1 MADDED
7 DGEEYAQPGKGRAAY
22 GNLHK
27 NVYREAFKKALD
39 GLTEVYPE
47 KNLTGKMREIQ
58 ISLIIQTLASRFK
71 EGADDIFHE
80 EIKKLDNKKALD
92 DEEPKCSVLKRWTRF
107 KDCIV
112 KICKG
117 TYEGRNLPQYM
128 KLSISAH
135 PHPKMRALLA
145 RMIIVKHNHA
155 FARRKRWQATLGSWE
170 QHDFLTPNPCD
181 PDPPSA
187 FAEFDFDA
195 AHVADPVAPP
205 PPPPA
210 QLPLPP
216 PPLPVP
222 APAPAPPPVLPPPP
236 PPPVAAPAPAQAVPQ
251 QPAGGNG
258 VKERRI
264 ARDAGPSSKKLKIST
279 NTSSLPA
286 GGTAR
291 IQFASGQAPRR
302 KRHGPKLSH
311 SKKKPKK

>member
-7 DGEEYAQPGKGRAAY
+7 DGQEYAQPGKGRTAY
-22 GNLHK
+22 GNLHN

-47 KNLTGKMREIQ
+47 KNLTGKMRETQ

-80 EIKKLDNKKALD
+80 EIQKLDNKKALD

-112 KICKG
+112 KVCKG
-117 TYEGRNLPQYM
+117 TYEGRNLPEYM

-170 QHDFLTPNPCD
+170 QDDFLTPNPCD

-222 APAPAPPPVLPPPP
+222 APAPAPPPVL
-236 PPPVAAPAPAQAVPQ
+236 APAPDVPAVPADLAAGQAVP
-251 QPAGGNG
+251 
-258 VKERRI
+258 RRNT
-264 ARDAGPSSKKLKIST
+264 RDAGQSSQKQKLKISA
-279 NTSSLPA
+279 NTSILPP

-291 IQFASGQAPRR
+291 IQFAPDKAARKKRTAP
-302 KRHGPKLSH
+302 KFTH
-311 SKKKPKK
+311 SKNKKKKSA